1 MKRAGLM
8 IIISLLALGACHR
21 QAPPLV
27 FFSQKSGKPP
37 LWVSD
42 HNYWYGQKTAGAIRN
57 ALGSDRAK
65 DWATETDSMTSPALK
80 ISKTEFAF
88 MRKTLKEKVCGEAL
102 KRANDDLILTMMT
115 NKKFRTETYWTEYTQ
130 GNEGHMNLIVHYH
143 CMVEGVH
150 KYGMGD
156 LQ

>member
-27 FFSQKSGKPP
+27 FFSQK
-37 LWVSD
+37 
-42 HNYWYGQKTAGAIRN
+42 YGQKTAGAIRN